1 MNPLHAE
8 SPGWPSLLVAAT
20 LVSLSV
26 LIAPGSPAG
35 IQGRAALPAQSKTVV
50 HVSVRKMPQV
60 RTLFSTFPAFDEN
73 DNRRA
78 FVERARP
85 FLDDPRTMFYVSQA
99 LEECYAWGS
108 FPDDDETYAGVN
120 VISHVDLQQAKRS
133 WASEALAAPCR
144 GLERLSIDPR
154 EILAL
159 LQGAARNGEP
169 HARAHML
176 IFRDI
181 AAPKSEAIPE
191 LPDLLATGDPQ
202 VVRDVGAFL
211 TRGEV
216 SVSYGGEEVA
226 APVAAIAWE
235 LAACDLGYPC
245 GPMSRLVLTVC
256 AYRGYCDDY
265 LYDNAIARDEGADRM
280 SRAQRLRV
288 GLVSALRR
296 QDWAWLGLA
305 GST

>member
-1 MNPLHAE
+1 MHAE
-8 SPGWPSLLVAAT
+8 SPGWRLLLVTAIPLLLAILVRGSHTGSHVAALT
-20 LVSLSV
+20 PQPNAVAYIPVRSTPR
-26 LIAPGSPAG
+26 ARTMSPAF
-35 IQGRAALPAQSKTVV
+35 AAFA
-50 HVSVRKMPQV
+50 
-60 RTLFSTFPAFDEN
+60 EG

-78 FVERARP
+78 FVDRARP
-85 FLDDPRTMFYVSQA
+85 YLDDPRTMYYVSQA
-99 LEECYAWGS
+99 LEECYAWGG
-108 FPDDDETYAGVN
+108 FPDDDDTYAGVN
-120 VISHVDLQQAKRS
+120 VVSHIDLQQAKRS

-144 GLERLSIDPR
+144 GLERQSIDPR

-159 LQGAARNGEP
+159 LENAARHGEP

-176 IFRDI
+176 IFRDV
-181 AAPKSEAIPE
+181 AAPKSDAIQD

-216 SVSYGGEEVA
+216 SLSYGGQEVE

-265 LYDNAIARDEGADRM
+265 LYDNAIAHDEGAERM
-280 SRAQRLRV
+280 GRAQRLRLD
-288 GLVSALRR
+288 LVHALRR
-296 QDWAWLGLA
+296 RDWGWLGLA
-305 GST
+305 G